1 MIDILVLH
9 LQQSKPGIEI
19 PLCLQNNAM
28 IPSNI
33 NNNINIVPDVTITI
47 IVSVDSKGL
56 DLPACVNTLQKITT
70 QSL

>member
-1 MIDILVLH
+1 MIGILVLH

-33 NNNINIVPDVTITI
+33 NINININIVLDVTITI
-47 IVSVDSKGL
+47 IILVDSEGL
-56 DLPACVNTLQKITT
+56 DLPM
-70 QSL
+70 